1 MCGCFR
7 SNTSVSAFILD
18 NHPEI
23 LMANE
28 LCAFELD
35 ERMNNRLRWCA
46 SRPGKGMKQQKRYLR
61 DKGENLSLNYEKFY
75 SDITG
80 NSKPL
85 RFANFANLIHRHKSP
100 TVISVGEKLP
110 AYIDDRPVHE
120 NDWVCQKYLKFGP
133 MKVVCCIRDC
143 RDVIT
148 SQIQRWHKT
157 VKKPPTSL
165 WKQPDVKG
173 CVTGN
178 RTWYRYME
186 SWTKWK
192 EETNFPCHE
201 IHYGKLE
208 SDMDG
213 EAEKLAQFLDVDLI
227 HMKESFQT
235 HFKPSSPWKTFIP
248 NLTEQLPK
256 EWIDMLQLYEFNV

>member
-28 LCAFELD
+28 LCAFEFD
-35 ERMNNRLRWCA
+35 ERMHNRLHWCA
-46 SRPGKGMKQQKRYLR
+46 SRPGKGMKPQKRYLR

-75 SDITG
+75 YEIM
-80 NSKPL
+80 NHPKL
-85 RFANFANLIHRHKSP
+85 QFANFVKLVQRHKSP
-100 TVISVGEKLP
+100 TVTSVGEKLP
-110 AYIDDRPVHE
+110 AYVVDRPVHE
-120 NDWVCQKYLKFGP
+120 IDWVHKKYLQFGP

-157 VKKPPTSL
+157 AKKPPTSL
-165 WKQPDVKG
+165 WKRPDVKG
-173 CVTGN
+173 CVTGD
-178 RTWYRYME
+178 RTWHRYME
-186 SWTKWK
+186 SWTTWK
-192 EETNFPCHE
+192 GKTNFPCHE

-213 EAEKLAQFLDVDLI
+213 EAEKLAKFLGVDPLP
-227 HMKESFQT
+227 MKESFKN
-235 HFKPSSPWKTFIP
+235 HFKPSSTWKSFMP

-256 EWIDMLQLYEFNV
+256 EWIEMMKLYEFIS